1 MFDAELYRDK
11 AEVEDWKR
19 RDPIALLRSRLEAA
33 AALDGPEFARLDAEV
48 HGEIARAVEF
58 AEAGS
63 WEPVEQLTRD
73 VYTPAQEVT
82 GGVPAR

>member
-11 AEVEDWKR
+11 AEVDDWKK

-33 AALDGPEFARLDAEV
+33 QLIDDAAVAAIEAEV
-48 HGEIARAVEF
+48 QQEIARAVAF
-58 AEAGS
+58 ADAGT

-73 VYTPAQEVT
+73 VYTPRQEV
-82 GGVPAR
+82 ARERRVG